1 MSENEKEKDMKNS
14 DAEILMMALGT
25 LAEKKYEGTIQV
37 TKIKGSPEPEY
48 KVPEGMPGIVA
59 VFTLLNAILD
69 ISEKD
74 PILGTYVDMK
84 AYLHHIVDEAFKDQE
99 EST

>member
-1 MSENEKEKDMKNS
+1 MSENAKDMR
-14 DAEILMMALGT
+14 DADSEILMMALGT
-25 LAEKKYEGTIQV
+25 LAEQKYEGTIQV

-48 KVPEGMPGIVA
+48 KVPEDMPGIVA

-84 AYLHHIVDEAFKDQE
+84 AYLHRIVDEAFKEQE
-99 EST
+99 ESR

>member
-1 MSENEKEKDMKNS
+1 MSENEKEKELRDA
-14 DAEILMMALGT
+14 DAELLMMVLGT
-25 LAEKKYEGTIQV
+25 LAEQKYEGTIQV

-48 KVPEGMPGIVA
+48 KVPEDMPGIVA
-59 VFTLLNAILD
+59 VFTLLNAVLD

-84 AYLHHIVDEAFKDQE
+84 AFLYHIVDEAFKSKKED
-99 EST
+99 

>member
-1 MSENEKEKDMKNS
+1 MSENEKNMR
-14 DAEILMMALGT
+14 DADSEILMMALGT
-25 LAEKKYEGTIQV
+25 LAEQKYEGTIQV

-48 KVPEGMPGIVA
+48 KVPEDMPGIVA

-84 AYLHHIVDEAFKDQE
+84 AFLHHIVDEAFKDQE
-99 EST
+99 ESR